1 MEAEVINKVREQQ
14 IIDKRM
20 LQIPAE
26 ELQLHLEVENALI
39 KAHVFNA
46 RENEI
51 LGFQTTNL
59 NNEYYEFDNDKL
71 QSFFSSSALQLNRKF
86 QKISLSVVN
95 HKCVLVPSALF
106 ERDKAS
112 DYLNTSCTLDAFD
125 TVMTKEIPFLNAIAV
140 FAVPDTL
147 KKLMDKQFEH
157 IEYLPH
163 VVPTY
168 LLLYNLYKSEKEAL
182 IFVNIH
188 SDFYDI
194 IVFQNGQLKLFT
206 THPVETTEDF
216 LYYTFYTLEQMK
228 ISAATTPV
236 YLTGEVEKN
245 SAIHEILLKYFKKSS
260 WILKAS
266 PYKMGYELNSINPY
280 FYCSHFS
287 QYLCV

>member
-1 MEAEVINKVREQQ
+1 MEAEVINKVKELQ

-20 LQIPAE
+20 LQIPSK
-26 ELQLHLEVENALI
+26 ELQLHIEVENALI
-39 KAHVFNA
+39 KTHVFDA

-71 QSFFSSSALQLNRKF
+71 QTLFTSSPLQLSHKY
-86 QKISLSVVN
+86 QKISLSVVSP
-95 HKCVLVPSALF
+95 KFTLIPAPLF
-106 ERDKAS
+106 EKDKAA
-112 DYLNTSCTLDAFD
+112 DYLSTSCTLNEND
-125 TVMTKEIPFLNAIAV
+125 VVVSKEINFLNAYAV
-140 FAVPDTL
+140 FAVPATL
-147 KKLMDKQFEH
+147 KKLMDNQFDN

-168 LLLYNLYKSEKEAL
+168 LSLHNLFKTEKEPL

-194 IVFQNGQLKLFT
+194 VVFENGQLKLFT

-228 ISAATTPV
+228 ISAANTPV

-260 WILKAS
+260 WILKTS
-266 PYKMGYELNSINPY
+266 PYKLGYELNSINPY
-280 FYCSHFS
+280 FYFSHFS